1 MDAST
6 SISTGRSSV
15 SETPPSLANVARV
28 VSSLVMS
35 PSSLETGTDLEVTSV
50 SSASSESESSR
61 RGAELVDM
69 SARPAADAAA
79 AADATASARARVCSA
94 AAASA
99 RARARAL
106 KRREGREGD
115 GDAIPE
121 PSREAEP
128 SSFVAAAPESASAFR
143 LGVASPAR
151 TPRTMGVTA
160 SAATFVGAGVGT
172 SEVTFKPSTTPA
184 TILPTASSRC
194 RRRARV
200 SRSTEPRPTH
210 APTRNARMSTR
221 NATGRDRPPRSD
233 TSVPA
238 SIPLASKERGGGVP
252 SRARTTAPRV
262 AAERAS

>member
-6 SISTGRSSV
+6 SISTGKSSV
-15 SETPPSLANVARV
+15 SETRSSASSAFL
-28 VSSLVMS
+28 VSSV
-35 PSSLETGTDLEVTSV
+35 PSITVAMTVSSTGTDLEVTSL
-50 SSASSESESSR
+50 SAASSESESEHRS
-61 RGAELVDM
+61 GAELVDM

-106 KRREGREGD
+106 RRREG

-121 PSREAEP
+121 PSRLSREAEP
-128 SSFVAAAPESASAFR
+128 PSRAASAPESASACR

-160 SAATFVGAGVGT
+160 SAAAFVGAGVET
-172 SEVTFKPSTTPA
+172 PEVPFKPSTTPA

-210 APTRNARMSTR
+210 APARNARMSTT
-221 NATGRDRPPRSD
+221 NATGRDRAPR
-233 TSVPA
+233 TEASVPA
-238 SIPLASKERGGGVP
+238 SIRLVS
-252 SRARTTAPRV
+252 
-262 AAERAS
+262 